1 MTLDA
6 DTILAPQTIP
16 NLVRHFAVDAAGTL
30 AGVAGV
36 VRVGNREQ
44 NLLTRWQALEYLTQ
58 IGVERAAQDAM
69 GAISIVP
76 GACAAWR
83 KQAISEVG
91 GYSDTT
97 LAEDCDLSLLLHRA
111 GWRITQDDEALAF
124 TEAPADVDSL
134 LAQRTRWTYGTLQSI
149 FKHRDMLFRRR
160 YGMLGCFV
168 LPNYILSI
176 VMPVL
181 FLPFITVMS
190 VMAVQAQGFA
200 VLGLYFLI
208 FLAAHLIVAA
218 VGIALMREK
227 PHHLL
232 MVPIY
237 RVVYEPL
244 RAYLLYTSTYL
255 ALRGVRMGWRKVARS
270 GAIDAKL
277 SALGEQQP
285 KDVPVLIERTTP
297 VTLVDHPRLPPAAV
311 RSVPAQRTAGP
322 PRANSAHAGSVH
334 RLPTGRCARA
344 GGHLPHLRLGLA
356 TRAFPL
362 NGDHVRARRL
372 MRARRPA
379 KPRRPDKAIRAG
391 PQAKD
396 TLMQAP
402 EFDDV
407 LGLHGLVV
415 EAREKPP

>member
-1 MTLDA
+1 MDDGSRDGTADVVREMSGRDPRVVLIRQPNCGKAKALNVGFRAARGDYVVTLDA
-6 DTILAPQTIP
+6 DTVLAPQTIP
-16 NLVRHFAVDAAGTL
+16 NLIRHFAVDRAGTL

-44 NLLTRWQALEYLTQ
+44 NLLTRWQALEYVTQ

-83 KQAISEVG
+83 KVAISEVG

-97 LAEDCDLSLLLHRA
+97 LAEDCDLCLSLHRA
-111 GWRITQDDEALAF
+111 GWRVTQDDEAFAF

-160 YGMLGCFV
+160 YGLLGCFV
-168 LPNYILSI
+168 LPNYVLTI
-176 VMPVL
+176 VLPVL
-181 FLPFITVMS
+181 FLPLITTMS
-190 VMAVQAQGFA
+190 VLAVRAQGFQ
-200 VLGLYFLI
+200 VLGLYFVI

-237 RVVYEPL
+237 RIVYEPL

-255 ALRGVRMGWRKVARS
+255 ALRGVRMGWKKLARS
-270 GAIDAKL
+270 GAIDTEL
-277 SALGEQQP
+277 SSLGGQP
-285 KDVPVLIERTTP
+285 QDAPGLLERTSP
-297 VTLVDHPRLPPAAV
+297 
-311 RSVPAQRTAGP
+311 
-322 PRANSAHAGSVH
+322 
-334 RLPTGRCARA
+334 
-344 GGHLPHLRLGLA
+344 
-356 TRAFPL
+356 
-362 NGDHVRARRL
+362 
-372 MRARRPA
+372 
-379 KPRRPDKAIRAG
+379 
-391 PQAKD
+391 
-396 TLMQAP
+396 
-402 EFDDV
+402 
-407 LGLHGLVV
+407 
-415 EAREKPP
+415 